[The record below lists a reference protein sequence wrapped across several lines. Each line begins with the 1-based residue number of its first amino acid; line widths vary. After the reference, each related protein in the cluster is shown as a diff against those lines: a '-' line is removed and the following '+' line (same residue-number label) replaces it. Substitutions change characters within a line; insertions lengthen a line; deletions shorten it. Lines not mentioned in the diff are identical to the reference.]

1 MGSLA
6 RSSFL
11 FFLSFSSQHFSRI
24 LFIMTTD
31 LKSQERY
38 YADRK
43 APICPLV
50 ILEHFNSLTDA
61 EKRYA
66 HHISVASWVG
76 ARVILEQ
83 TTPTA
88 SDLFDLIRVIFS
100 ASKEKPTE
108 LANLDSLKAAATDDD
123 LTAVME
129 YCAQTLSNLA
139 NYKSFGDIKFIPRIP
154 KGAFRAVVAA
164 TPRHAEALPLFD
176 KLAEEIY
183 SLTPS
188 QRTLLGYPDDGHV
201 TNYYTADVT
210 KDDIKA
216 SQTWCESRGMDPL
229 NTRLFKRTDGVFELK
244 VASANITAAPEQ
256 FKIDGGR
263 TLELTYGDFAPEMKG
278 IADELERAIPYA
290 ANEHQRKM
298 LEHYVVHFR
307 GGSIV
312 SRYSGQPLINDRTST
327 RTASASGSVTS
338 APLSSPTLAL
348 LRPTATLPVPVPS
361 LRALLPWSTRR

>member
-1 MGSLA
+1 
-6 RSSFL
+6 
-11 FFLSFSSQHFSRI
+11 
-24 LFIMTTD
+24 MTTD